1 MSPIR
6 LPGLVTGIDTNKLV
20 AQLMVLQRYTLN
32 MYEKSQSLWEGKRDA
47 LTTLETKL
55 STLRT
60 TLRVLSDADELR
72 AFSVASSDSDYLTA
86 DASYNAFEGNH
97 TVVINQLANAE
108 RWVHTA
114 GEKYAED
121 YVGEG
126 TEGTFIYSYNYKET
140 SITTTATTTL
150 EDLVG
155 LINNDANN
163 PGVTATLLYYN
174 DAYHLVLNGNEAGTD
189 YQVKVN
195 SGRTKVLKSVDPFT
209 RGSDNATLNTKITDL
224 DQFSGTLDDAD
235 EYTEHIDITGADHFG
250 VAITPAVI
258 NITEKTTIGHLISEI
273 NDALGGRAKAVFEDG
288 KIVLTDSEDGTSSL
302 SITLTWDA
310 DGGTTS
316 LSRLAM
322 SATTEGADNVADLAN
337 YAPPDKV
344 TSYFTLSQA
353 AQDSKIKVDGFPP
366 STATSERQTVTLSA
380 VPDYGTFTLTYRGET
395 TTAIA
400 YNASA
405 SDIEDAIEALSAFNT
420 GDITVSGAIGTNPTI
435 DFASSLGNVDL
446 IMINSSMKIGG
457 ESGTDVT
464 ASIAETEAG
473 NDGYIR
479 RSSNTV
485 DDVIYGVTLH
495 LHDVTDANGKEI
507 TLTRDIESVKEKL
520 NSMISAYNLAVNYIK
535 ERTGYDDVSK
545 VAGVLQG
552 DYIVTDISSQVRS
565 PLISRTSGFII
576 DIDTFLM
583 PAQIGLEIDSDGLLS
598 LDTNVFDEAIAEDY
612 MGALAIIGADKTGS
626 STSDIVEFYGAS
638 GRYTTAGNYDVKV
651 VVIDGVITSA
661 KIKLSTESTYR
672 DATFSA
678 DSNIITGDT
687 TFNDNGDPVYPE
699 NSLQLSVDLS
709 QDGTYGTDENP
720 IIIRVKQGFTGAIE
734 DVIDRVLKTTTGSLQ
749 IAQKYAD
756 DTLDELKERIEN
768 EKKRL
773 ELRET
778 RLIMKFAKL
787 EATLAILQTQVASL
801 FGSGLI

>member
-6 LPGLVTGIDTNKLV
+6 LPGLVTGIDTNTLV
-20 AQLMVLQRYTLN
+20 AQLIALQRYTLD
-32 MYEKSQSLWEGKRDA
+32 MYEKSRSLWEEKKDA
-47 LTTLETKL
+47 LNTLETKL

-60 TLRVLSDADELR
+60 TLRTLSDAGELR

-86 DASYNAFEGNH
+86 EASYNAFEGNH
-97 TVVINQLANAE
+97 TVAINQLANAE

-121 YVGEG
+121 YVG
-126 TEGTFIYSYNYKET
+126 EGTFIYSYNYKET

-174 DAYHLVLNGNEAGTD
+174 GAYHLVLNGNEAGTD
-189 YQVKVN
+189 YQVKINLGDTEVMKSN
-195 SGRTKVLKSVDPFT
+195 SEFT
-209 RGSDNATLNTKITDL
+209 YNNDNATLSTKIMDL

-235 EYTEHIDITGADHFG
+235 AYTEHIDITDAEDHFG
-250 VAITPAVI
+250 VAIPPAVI

-273 NDALGGRAKAVFEDG
+273 NDALGGKAKAVFENG

-302 SITLTWDA
+302 TITLTWDA

-316 LSRLAM
+316 LSGLAI
-322 SATTEGADNVADLAN
+322 SQTNAGTDGVANLSG
-337 YAPPDKV
+337 YAL
-344 TSYFTLSQA
+344 SNFTLSQA
-353 AQDSKIKVDGFPP
+353 AQDSKVKVDGFP
-366 STATSERQTVTLSA
+366 SSAAVSEVQTASLSA
-380 VPDYGTFTLTYRGET
+380 APASGTFTLTYRGET
-395 TTAIA
+395 TAAINWNATAD
-400 YNASA
+400 
-405 SDIEDAIEALSAFNT
+405 DIKAALELLSTVNT
-420 GDITVSGAIGTNPTI
+420 DDITVSGPIADGTTFM
-435 DFASSLGNVDL
+435 FASSLGNVDL
-446 IMINSSMKIGG
+446 IMINSSLKDGG
-457 ESGTDVT
+457 AGDITV
-464 ASIAETEAG
+464 SIAETRAG
-473 NDGYIR
+473 SDGYIR

-495 LHDVTDANGKEI
+495 LHDVTDSNGKEI

-535 ERTGYDDVSK
+535 ERTGYDGVSK

-552 DYIVTDISSQVRS
+552 DYIVTDIRSQVHS
-565 PLISRTSGFII
+565 PLISRTSGFIM

-583 PAQIGLEIDSDGLLS
+583 PAQIGLEIDSDGLLN
-598 LDTNVFDEAIAEDY
+598 LDVNVFDEAIAEDY

-651 VVIDGVITSA
+651 EVNGGVITSA

-699 NSLQLSVDLS
+699 NSLQFSVDLS

-720 IIIRVKQGFTGAIE
+720 IVIRVKQGFTGAIE

-756 DTLDELKERIEN
+756 DTLDELKDRIED

-773 ELRET
+773 DVREA
-778 RLIMKFAKL
+778 RLIMQFAKL
-787 EATLAILQTQVASL
+787 EATLAILQTQMAGL

>member
-6 LPGLVTGIDTNKLV
+6 LPGLITGIDTNKIV
-20 AQLMVLQRYTLN
+20 AQLIALQRYTLD
-32 MYEKSQSLWEGKRDA
+32 MYERRQSLWEEKKDA

-60 TLRVLSDADELR
+60 TLRTLSDADELR

-121 YVGEG
+121 YVG
-126 TEGTFIYSYNYKET
+126 EGTFIYSYNYKET

-189 YQVKVN
+189 YQVKINLGDTEVMKSN
-195 SGRTKVLKSVDPFT
+195 SEFT
-209 RGSDNATLNTKITDL
+209 YNNDNATLSTKIMDL

-235 EYTEHIDITGADHFG
+235 AYTEHIDITDAEDHFG
-250 VAITPAVI
+250 VAIPPAVI

-273 NDALGGRAKAVFEDG
+273 NDALGGRAKAVFENG

-316 LSRLAM
+316 LSGLAI
-322 SATTEGADNVADLAN
+322 SQTNAGTDGVADLSG
-337 YAPPDKV
+337 YAL
-344 TSYFTLSQA
+344 SNFTLSQA
-353 AQDSKIKVDGFPP
+353 AQDSKIKVDGFP
-366 STATSERQTVTLSA
+366 SASADDEVQTVLLSGTLI
-380 VPDYGTFTLTYRGET
+380 PGDTYTLTYRGET
-395 TTAIA
+395 TSTLAYDADAAAIRTALG
-400 YNASA
+400 N
-405 SDIEDAIEALSAFNT
+405 LSTINFD
-420 GDITVSGAIGTNPTI
+420 DITVSGPLANNQTFT
-435 DFASSLGNVDL
+435 FASSLGDVGL
-446 IMINSSMKIGG
+446 IMINDANLSCDS
-457 ESGTDVT
+457 V
-464 ASIAETEAG
+464 SISETQQG

-520 NSMISAYNLAVNYIK
+520 NSMVSAYNLAVNYIR

-552 DYIVTDISSQVRS
+552 DYIVTDIGSQVRS

-583 PAQIGLEIDSDGLLS
+583 PAQIGLEIDSDGLLD
-598 LDTNVFDEAIAEDY
+598 LDANVFDEAIAEDY

-651 VVIDGVITSA
+651 VVISGVITSA

-749 IAQKYAD
+749 IAQKYAG
-756 DTLDELKERIEN
+756 DTLDELKDRIEN

-773 ELRET
+773 DVRET
-778 RLIMKFAKL
+778 RLIMQFAKL
-787 EATLAILQTQVASL
+787 EATLATLQTQMAGL

>member
-20 AQLMVLQRYTLN
+20 DQLIALQRYTLN
-32 MYEKSQSLWEGKRDA
+32 RYEKSQSLWEGKRDA

-60 TLRVLSDADELR
+60 TLRTLSDADELR

-114 GEKYAED
+114 GEEYAED

-126 TEGTFIYSYNYKET
+126 TFVYSYNYKET

-174 DAYHLVLNGNEAGTD
+174 GAYHLVLNGNEAGTD
-189 YQVKVN
+189 YQLKINLGDTEVMKSN
-195 SGRTKVLKSVDPFT
+195 SEFT
-209 RGSDNATLNTKITDL
+209 YNNDNATLSTKIIDL

-235 EYTEHIDITGADHFG
+235 AYTEHIDITDAEDHFG
-250 VAITPAVI
+250 VAIPPAVI

-273 NDALGGRAKAVFEDG
+273 NDALGGRAKAVFENG

-316 LSRLAM
+316 LSGLAI
-322 SATTEGADNVADLAN
+322 SQTNAGTDGVANLSG
-337 YAPPDKV
+337 YAL
-344 TSYFTLSQA
+344 SNFTLSQV
-353 AQDSKIKVDGFPP
+353 AQDSKIKVDGFPS

-405 SDIEDAIEALSAFNT
+405 SDIEDAIEVLSAFNT

-446 IMINSSMKIGG
+446 IMINSSMKNGG
-457 ESGTDVT
+457 EFGTDVT
-464 ASIAETEAG
+464 ASIAETTAG
-473 NDGYIR
+473 SDGYIR

-520 NSMISAYNLAVNYIK
+520 NSMVNAYNLAVNYIK
-535 ERTGYDDVSK
+535 EKTGYDDVSK

-552 DYIVTDISSQVRS
+552 DYTVTDIRSQVRS
-565 PLISRTSGFII
+565 PLISQTSGFII
-576 DIDTFLM
+576 DIDTFLT
-583 PAQIGLEIDSDGLLS
+583 PAQIGLELDSDGLLN

-612 MGALAIIGADKTGS
+612 LGALAIIGADKIGS
-626 STSDIVEFYGAS
+626 STSDIVEFYGANS
-638 GRYTTAGNYDVKV
+638 RYTTAGSYDVKV
-651 VVIDGVITSA
+651 EVNGGVITSA

-756 DTLDELKERIEN
+756 DTLDELKDRIEN

-773 ELRET
+773 DVRET
-778 RLIMKFAKL
+778 RLIMQFAKL
-787 EATLAILQTQVASL
+787 EATLATLQTQMAGL

>member
-1 MSPIR
+1 MSSIR
-6 LPGLVTGIDTNKLV
+6 LPGLVTGIDTDKLV
-20 AQLMVLQRYTLN
+20 AQLIALQHNTLN
-32 MYEKSQSLWEGKRDA
+32 MYEEHQSLWEEKKDA

-60 TLRVLSDADELR
+60 TLRTLSDADELR
-72 AFSVASSDSDYLTA
+72 AFSVASSDTDYLTA
-86 DASYNAFEGNH
+86 EASYNAFEGNH
-97 TVVINQLANAE
+97 TVEISRLANAE

-126 TEGTFIYSYNYKET
+126 TFVYSYNYKET

-174 DAYHLVLNGNEAGTD
+174 GAYHLVLNGNEAGTD
-189 YQVKVN
+189 YQVKIN
-195 SGRTKVLKSVDPFT
+195 SGRTKVWKSVNPFT
-209 RGSDNATLNTKITDL
+209 RNSDNATLNTKITEL

-235 EYTEHIDITGADHFG
+235 AYTEHIDITDAEDHFG
-250 VAITPAVI
+250 VAIPPAVI

-273 NDALGGRAKAVFEDG
+273 NDALGGRAKAVFENG

-316 LSRLAM
+316 LSGLAM
-322 SATTEGADNVADLAN
+322 SVTTEGADNVADLAN

-353 AQDSKIKVDGFPP
+353 AQDSKIKVDGFP
-366 STATSERQTVTLSA
+366 SASADDEVQTVLLSGTLN
-380 VPDYGTFTLTYRGET
+380 PGDTYTLTYRGET
-395 TTAIA
+395 TSTLAYDADAAAIRTALG
-400 YNASA
+400 N
-405 SDIEDAIEALSAFNT
+405 LSTINFD
-420 GDITVSGAIGTNPTI
+420 DITVSGPLANNQTFT
-435 DFASSLGNVDL
+435 FASSLGDVGL
-446 IMINSSMKIGG
+446 IMINDANLSCDS
-457 ESGTDVT
+457 V
-464 ASIAETEAG
+464 SISETQQG

-485 DDVIYGVTLH
+485 DDVIHGVALH
-495 LHDVTDANGKEI
+495 LHDVTDANGQEI
-507 TLTRDIESVKEKL
+507 TLTRDIDSVKEKL
-520 NSMISAYNLAVNYIK
+520 NSMINAYNLAVNYIK
-535 ERTGYDDVSK
+535 EKTGYNDVTK

-552 DYIVTDISSQVRS
+552 DYIVTDIRSQIRS
-565 PLISRTSGFII
+565 PLISQTSGFII
-576 DIDTFLM
+576 DIDTFLT
-583 PAQIGLEIDSDGLLS
+583 PAQIGLELDSDGLLS

-612 MGALAIIGADKTGS
+612 LGTLAIIGADKTGS

-638 GRYTTAGNYDVKV
+638 SRYTTAGEYHVKV
-651 VVIDGVITSA
+651 TVSGNQITEA

-756 DTLDELKERIEN
+756 DTLDELKDRIED

-773 ELRET
+773 DAREA
-778 RLIMKFAKL
+778 RLIEKFAKL
-787 EATLAILQTQVASL
+787 ESTLATLQTQMAGL

>member
-20 AQLMVLQRYTLN
+20 AQLIAFQRYTLN
-32 MYEKSQSLWEGKRDA
+32 MYEEHQSLWEERKGA
-47 LTTLETKL
+47 LNTLETKL

-60 TLRVLSDADELR
+60 TLRTLSDADELR

-86 DASYNAFEGNH
+86 EASYNAFEGNH
-97 TVVINQLANAE
+97 SVVINQLANAE

-114 GEKYAED
+114 GEEYAED

-126 TEGTFIYSYNYKET
+126 TFVYSYNYKET

-174 DAYHLVLNGNEAGTD
+174 GAYHLVLNGNEAGTD
-189 YQVKVN
+189 YQVKINLGDTEVMKSN
-195 SGRTKVLKSVDPFT
+195 SEFT
-209 RGSDNATLNTKITDL
+209 YNNDNATLSTKIIDL

-235 EYTEHIDITGADHFG
+235 AYTEHIDITDAEDHFG
-250 VAITPAVI
+250 VAIAPAVI

-273 NDALGGRAKAVFEDG
+273 NDALGGRAKAVFENG

-316 LSRLAM
+316 LSGLAI
-322 SATTEGADNVADLAN
+322 SQTNAGTDGVANLSG
-337 YAPPDKV
+337 YAL
-344 TSYFTLSQA
+344 SNFTLSQA
-353 AQDSKIKVDGFPP
+353 AQDSKIKVDGFP
-366 STATSERQTVTLSA
+366 STSAVSEVQTVSLSDG
-380 VPDYGTFTLTYRGET
+380 PNSGTYTLTYRGET
-395 TTAIA
+395 TTTLG
-400 YNASA
+400 YN
-405 SDIEDAIEALSAFNT
+405 DDADTIKAALEALATVNT
-420 GDITVSGAIGTNPTI
+420 DDITVSGALSDGMTFT
-435 DFASSLGNVDL
+435 FASSLGDVDL
-446 IMINSSMKIGG
+446 IMIDDSLLLKGA
-457 ESGTDVT
+457 DPVT
-464 ASIAETEAG
+464 ASISETTKG
-473 NDGYIR
+473 SDGHIS

-485 DDVIYGVTLH
+485 DDVIYGVALH
-495 LHDVTDANGKEI
+495 LHDVTDVNGKEI
-507 TLTRDIESVKEKL
+507 TLTRDIGSVKEKL

-552 DYIVTDISSQVRS
+552 DYTITDIGSQVRS

-576 DIDTFLM
+576 DIDTFLT
-583 PAQIGLEIDSDGLLS
+583 PAQIGLEIDSDGLLD
-598 LDTNVFDEAIAEDY
+598 LDANVFDEAIAEDY

-638 GRYTTAGNYDVKV
+638 SRYTTAGNYDVKV
-651 VVIDGVITSA
+651 EVNGGVITSA

-687 TFNDNGDPVYPE
+687 TFNDNGAPVYPE

-756 DTLDELKERIEN
+756 DTLDELKDRIED

-787 EATLAILQTQVASL
+787 EATLATLQTQMAGL

>member
-6 LPGLVTGIDTNKLV
+6 LPGLITGIDTNKLV
-20 AQLMVLQRYTLN
+20 AQLIALQRYTLN
-32 MYEKSQSLWEGKRDA
+32 RYEKSQSLWEGKRDA

-60 TLRVLSDADELR
+60 TLRTLSDADELR

-97 TVVINQLANAE
+97 TVEINQLANAE

-114 GEKYAED
+114 GEEYAE
-121 YVGEG
+121 E
-126 TEGTFIYSYNYKET
+126 
-140 SITTTATTTL
+140 
-150 EDLVG
+150 
-155 LINNDANN
+155 
-163 PGVTATLLYYN
+163 
-174 DAYHLVLNGNEAGTD
+174 
-189 YQVKVN
+189 
-195 SGRTKVLKSVDPFT
+195 
-209 RGSDNATLNTKITDL
+209 
-224 DQFSGTLDDAD
+224 
-235 EYTEHIDITGADHFG
+235 DHFG
-250 VAITPAVI
+250 VAIPPAVI

-273 NDALGGRAKAVFEDG
+273 NDALGGRAKAVFENG

-302 SITLTWDA
+302 TITLTWDA

-316 LSRLAM
+316 LSGLAI
-322 SATTEGADNVADLAN
+322 SQTNAGTDGVANLSG
-337 YAPPDKV
+337 YAL
-344 TSYFTLSQA
+344 SNFTLSQA
-353 AQDSKIKVDGFPP
+353 AQDSKIKVDGFP
-366 STATSERQTVTLSA
+366 SASADDEIQTVLLSGTLN
-380 VPDYGTFTLTYRGET
+380 PGNTYTLTYRGET
-395 TTAIA
+395 TSTLAYDADAAAIRTALG
-400 YNASA
+400 N
-405 SDIEDAIEALSAFNT
+405 LSTINFD
-420 GDITVSGAIGTNPTI
+420 DITVSGPLANNQTFT
-435 DFASSLGNVDL
+435 FASSLGDVGL
-446 IMINSSMKIGG
+446 IMIDDANLSCDS
-457 ESGTDVT
+457 V
-464 ASIAETEAG
+464 SISETQQG
-473 NDGYIR
+473 SDGYIR

-485 DDVIYGVTLH
+485 DDVIYGVALH

-520 NSMISAYNLAVNYIK
+520 NSMISAYNLAANFIK
-535 ERTGYDDVSK
+535 EKTAYDDVSK

-552 DYIVTDISSQVRS
+552 DYIVTDISSQIRS

-612 MGALAIIGADKTGS
+612 LGALAIIGADKTGS

-651 VVIDGVITSA
+651 VVIGGVITSA

-699 NSLQLSVDLS
+699 NGLQLSVDLS

-734 DVIDRVLKTTTGSLQ
+734 DVIDRVLKATTGSLQ

-756 DTLDELKERIEN
+756 DTLDEVKERIED
-768 EKKRL
+768 EEERL

-787 EATLAILQTQVASL
+787 EATLATLQTQMAGL
-801 FGSGLI
+801 FGSGLV

>member
-6 LPGLVTGIDTNKLV
+6 LPGLVTGIDTNKLI
-20 AQLMVLQRYTLN
+20 AQLIALQRYTLN
-32 MYEKSQSLWEGKRDA
+32 MYEKSQSLWEEKKDA
-47 LTTLETKL
+47 LNTLETKL

-60 TLRVLSDADELR
+60 TLRTLSDANELR

-114 GEKYAED
+114 GEEYAEN
-121 YVGEG
+121 YVG
-126 TEGTFIYSYNYKET
+126 EGTFIYSYNYKET

-189 YQVKVN
+189 YQIKVN
-195 SGRTKVLKSVDPFT
+195 SGRTEVLKSVNPFT
-209 RGSDNATLNTKITDL
+209 RGSDNATLNTKIAEL

-316 LSRLAM
+316 LSGLAM
-322 SATTEGADNVADLAN
+322 SVTTAGADNVADLEN
-337 YAPPDKV
+337 YAPSGE

-446 IMINSSMKIGG
+446 LMINSSMKNGG
-457 ESGTDVT
+457 EFGTDVT
-464 ASIAETEAG
+464 ASIAETKAG
-473 NDGYIR
+473 SDGYIR

-485 DDVIYGVTLH
+485 DDVIHGVTLH

-520 NSMISAYNLAVNYIK
+520 NSMISAYNLAVNYIE
-535 ERTGYDDVSK
+535 ERTSYDDVSK

-552 DYIVTDISSQVRS
+552 DYIVTDIGSQIRN

-576 DIDTFLM
+576 DIDTFLT
-583 PAQIGLEIDSDGLLS
+583 PAQIGLEIDSDGLLD
-598 LDTNVFDEAIAEDY
+598 LDANVFDEAIAEDY
-612 MGALAIIGADKTGS
+612 MGALALIGADKTGS

-638 GRYTTAGNYDVKV
+638 SRYTTAGTYHVKV
-651 VVIDGVITSA
+651 VVIGGEITSA

-749 IAQKYAD
+749 IAQKYAG
-756 DTLDELKERIEN
+756 DTLDELKDRIEN

-773 ELRET
+773 DVREA
-778 RLIMKFAKL
+778 RLIMQFAKL
-787 EATLAILQTQVASL
+787 EATLAILQTQMAGL

>member
-20 AQLMVLQRYTLN
+20 AQLIALQRYTLN
-32 MYEKSQSLWEGKRDA
+32 MYEEHQSLWEERKDA
-47 LTTLETKL
+47 LNTLETKL

-60 TLRVLSDADELR
+60 TLRTLSDADELR

-86 DASYNAFEGNH
+86 EASYNAFEGNH

-114 GEKYAED
+114 GEEYAED
-121 YVGEG
+121 YVG
-126 TEGTFIYSYNYKET
+126 EGTFIYSYNYKET

-174 DAYHLVLNGNEAGTD
+174 GAYHLVLNGNEAGTD
-189 YQVKVN
+189 YQIKVN
-195 SGRTKVLKSVDPFT
+195 SGRTEVWKSVNPFT

-224 DQFSGTLDDAD
+224 DQFSGTLDDTD

-273 NDALGGRAKAVFEDG
+273 NDALGGRAKAVFENG

-316 LSRLAM
+316 LSGLAM

-344 TSYFTLSQA
+344 TSYFMLSQA

-366 STATSERQTVTLSA
+366 GTATSERQTVTLSA

-400 YNASA
+400 YDASA
-405 SDIEDAIEALSAFNT
+405 SDIEDAIEALSAFDT
-420 GDITVSGAIGTNPTI
+420 GEITVSGAIGTNPTI

-446 IMINSSMKIGG
+446 IMIDSSMKNGG

-464 ASIAETEAG
+464 ASIAETTPG
-473 NDGYIR
+473 SDGYIR

-485 DDVIYGVTLH
+485 DDVIYGVALH

-507 TLTRDIESVKEKL
+507 TLTRDIKSVKEKL

-552 DYIVTDISSQVRS
+552 DYTITDIGLQICN

-576 DIDTFLM
+576 DIDTFLT
-583 PAQIGLEIDSDGLLS
+583 PAQIGLEIDSDGLLD
-598 LDTNVFDEAIAEDY
+598 LDANVFDEAIAEDY

-638 GRYTTAGNYDVKV
+638 SRYTTAGNYDVKV
-651 VVIDGVITSA
+651 EVNGGVITSA

-687 TFNDNGDPVYPE
+687 TFNDNGDPVYSE

-720 IIIRVKQGFTGAIE
+720 VIIRVKQGFTGEIE

-756 DTLDELKERIEN
+756 DTLDEVKERIED
-768 EKKRL
+768 EKERL
-773 ELRET
+773 ELREA

-787 EATLAILQTQVASL
+787 EATLATLQTQVAGL

>member
-20 AQLMVLQRYTLN
+20 AQLIALQRYTLN
-32 MYEKSQSLWEGKRDA
+32 RYEERQSLWEEKKDA
-47 LTTLETKL
+47 LNTLETKL

-60 TLRVLSDADELR
+60 TLRTLSDADELR

-126 TEGTFIYSYNYKET
+126 TFVYSYNYKET

-174 DAYHLVLNGNEAGTD
+174 GAYHLVLNGNEAGTD
-189 YQVKVN
+189 YQVKINLGDTEVMKSN
-195 SGRTKVLKSVDPFT
+195 SEFT
-209 RGSDNATLNTKITDL
+209 YNNDNATLSTKIIDL

-235 EYTEHIDITGADHFG
+235 EYTEHIDITDAEDHFG
-250 VAITPAVI
+250 VAIPPAVI

-273 NDALGGRAKAVFEDG
+273 NDALGGRAKAVFENG

-316 LSRLAM
+316 LSGLAI
-322 SATTEGADNVADLAN
+322 SQTNAGTDGVANLSN
-337 YAPPDKV
+337 YAPLGE

-353 AQDSKIKVDGFPP
+353 AQDSKIKVDGFPS

-405 SDIEDAIEALSAFNT
+405 SDIEDAIEVLSAFNT

-464 ASIAETEAG
+464 ASIAETTAG
-473 NDGYIR
+473 SDGYIR

-507 TLTRDIESVKEKL
+507 TLTRDIGSVKEKL
-520 NSMISAYNLAVNYIK
+520 NSMISAYNLAANFIK
-535 ERTGYDDVSK
+535 EKTAYDDVSK

-552 DYIVTDISSQVRS
+552 DYIVTDISSQIRS
-565 PLISRTSGFII
+565 PLISRTSGFVI
-576 DIDTFLM
+576 DIDTFLT
-583 PAQIGLEIDSDGLLS
+583 PGLIGLEIDRDGLLS

-612 MGALAIIGADKTGS
+612 LGALAIIGADKTGS

-638 GRYTTAGNYDVKV
+638 SRYTTAGSYDVKV
-651 VVIDGVITSA
+651 EISGGVITSA

-678 DSNIITGDT
+678 GSNIITGNT

-734 DVIDRVLKTTTGSLQ
+734 DVIDRVLKATTGSLQ

-756 DTLDELKERIEN
+756 DTLDEVKERIED

-773 ELRET
+773 DVREA
-778 RLIMKFAKL
+778 RLIMQFAKL
-787 EATLAILQTQVASL
+787 EATLATLQTQMAGL

>member
-6 LPGLVTGIDTNKLV
+6 LPGLITGIDTNKLV
-20 AQLMVLQRYTLN
+20 AQLIALQRYTLN
-32 MYEKSQSLWEGKRDA
+32 RYEKSQSLWEGKRDA

-60 TLRVLSDADELR
+60 TLRTLSDADELR

-97 TVVINQLANAE
+97 TVEINQLANAE

-114 GEKYAED
+114 GEEYAED

-126 TEGTFIYSYNYKET
+126 TFVYSYNYKET

-174 DAYHLVLNGNEAGTD
+174 GAYHLVLNGNEAGTD
-189 YQVKVN
+189 YQVKIN
-195 SGRTKVLKSVDPFT
+195 SGDTEVMKSNSEFT
-209 RGSDNATLNTKITDL
+209 YNNDNATLSTKIIDL

-235 EYTEHIDITGADHFG
+235 AYTEHIDITDAEDHFG
-250 VAITPAVI
+250 VAIPPAVI

-273 NDALGGRAKAVFEDG
+273 NDALGGRAKAVFENG

-302 SITLTWDA
+302 TITLTWDA

-316 LSRLAM
+316 LSGLAI
-322 SATTEGADNVADLAN
+322 SQTNAGTDGVANLSG
-337 YAPPDKV
+337 YAL
-344 TSYFTLSQA
+344 SNFTLSQA
-353 AQDSKIKVDGFPP
+353 AQDSKIKVDGFP
-366 STATSERQTVTLSA
+366 SASADDEIQTVLLSGTLN
-380 VPDYGTFTLTYRGET
+380 PGNTYTLTYRGET
-395 TTAIA
+395 TSTLAYDADAAAIRTALG
-400 YNASA
+400 N
-405 SDIEDAIEALSAFNT
+405 LSTINFD
-420 GDITVSGAIGTNPTI
+420 DITVSGPLANNQTFT
-435 DFASSLGNVDL
+435 FASSLGDVGL
-446 IMINSSMKIGG
+446 IMIDDANLSCDS
-457 ESGTDVT
+457 V
-464 ASIAETEAG
+464 SISETQQG
-473 NDGYIR
+473 SDGYIR

-485 DDVIYGVTLH
+485 DDVIYGVALH

-520 NSMISAYNLAVNYIK
+520 NSMISAYNLAANFIK
-535 ERTGYDDVSK
+535 EKTAYDDVSK

-552 DYIVTDISSQVRS
+552 DYIVTDISSQIRS

-612 MGALAIIGADKTGS
+612 LGALAIIGADKTGS

-651 VVIDGVITSA
+651 VVIGGVITSA

-699 NSLQLSVDLS
+699 NGLQLSVDLS

-734 DVIDRVLKTTTGSLQ
+734 DVIDRVLKATTGSLQ

-756 DTLDELKERIEN
+756 DTLDEVKERIED
-768 EKKRL
+768 EEERL

-787 EATLAILQTQVASL
+787 EATLATLQTQMAGL
-801 FGSGLI
+801 FGSGLV